1 MTKEK
6 LKSAVEMIIDDAFHR
21 IEYAYQYQCEP
32 SIEIPISIDAKRE
45 CKTRLIFPKYTKSK
59 NGKDGR
65 TRISEQELRFA
76 FVEAFNAY
84 CDTNEIDDLYYS
96 IETPTSNR
104 YVGFS
109 AKSKMNPQRN
119 DAKGRSGEFDLVIFN
134 RENDKLKRA
143 CLIEFKAKNAGEID
157 HWKDMLKLKEEGEET
172 LCYFIEVLKSY
183 DEGTKASL
191 CNDKVGAFFQIEEY
205 KKYANNGVAISVRCY
220 ALEGENEGKGCEL
233 KLSKHLY

>member
-1 MTKEK
+1 MTKEE
-6 LKSAVEMIIDDAFHR
+6 LKKTVKAVITDAFHR
-21 IEYAYQYQCEP
+21 IEYAYQHQCEP
-32 SIEIPISIDAKRE
+32 SVEIPKIIDAERE
-45 CKTRLIFPKYTKSK
+45 SKTRLIFPRYTKSK
-59 NGKDGR
+59 KGKDGG

-76 FVEAFNAY
+76 FVEAFIAY
-84 CDTNEIDDLYYS
+84 CDTNDIDDLYYS

-109 AKSKMNPQRN
+109 AKSKISPQRN
-119 DAKGRSGEFDLVIFN
+119 DTEGRSGEFDLVIFN
-134 RENDKLKRA
+134 KENDKLKRA

-183 DEGTKASL
+183 DEGTKVSL
-191 CNDKVGAFFQIEEY
+191 CDDKFGAFFQKEEY
-205 KKYANNGVAISVRCY
+205 KDYANNGVIINVRCY